1 MVSCFSGNLVAE
13 GDAWRRDLLAFCV
26 LLCAVPWAAK
36 TLIRK
41 GARLTGRGCRK
52 GRVEGVCVARRTGLA
67 SLQLSCQLDPRSACH
82 PRPPGQSLPSGR
94 GLYSNHSHL
103 WIKETSPCPHGQ
115 VGQGVSGTLLPFC
128 TGQQFCRKGV
138 EAVSGPTPASCSFL
152 HRLCL
157 LYLPKLL
164 FAPQPL
170 WLPVPVGTW
179 HGVRRPTMPK

>member
-1 MVSCFSGNLVAE
+1 MAEGPLGILCPTLCYSLDSKDPYKKRGKTYRAGVQERKGEGGVCGKTHGTCFS
-13 GDAWRRDLLAFCV
+13 
-26 LLCAVPWAAK
+26 AVKLP
-36 TLIRK
+36 
-41 GARLTGRGCRK
+41 
-52 GRVEGVCVARRTGLA
+52 
-67 SLQLSCQLDPRSACH
+67 LDPRSACH
-82 PRPPGQSLPSGR
+82 PRPPGQSLPFGR

-138 EAVSGPTPASCSFL
+138 KAVSGPTPASCSFL

-164 FAPQPL
+164 FTPQPL

>member
-1 MVSCFSGNLVAE
+1 METRFSGNLAAE

-26 LLCAVPWAAK
+26 LLWAIPWAAK
-36 TLIRK
+36 TLIRN
-41 GARLTGRGCRK
+41 GAGLTGQGCRK
-52 GRVEGVCVARRTGLA
+52 ERMKGVCVARRRDSLLCSLAA
-67 SLQLSCQLDPRSACH
+67 SLIHAVPAT
-82 PRPPGQSLPSGR
+82 PWPPGQSLPFGR

-115 VGQGVSGTLLPFC
+115 VGQGVLGTLLPFC

-138 EAVSGPTPASCSFL
+138 EAVSGPTPTSCSFL

-164 FAPQPL
+164 FAHQPL

>member
-1 MVSCFSGNLVAE
+1 MAE
-13 GDAWRRDLLAFCV
+13 GPLGV
-26 LLCAVPWAAK
+26 LCPTLCCSLGSKDPNKKRCK
-36 TLIRK
+36 TYRAGVQERK
-41 GARLTGRGCRK
+41 GGGC
-52 GRVEGVCVARRTGLA
+52 VCVARRTGLA